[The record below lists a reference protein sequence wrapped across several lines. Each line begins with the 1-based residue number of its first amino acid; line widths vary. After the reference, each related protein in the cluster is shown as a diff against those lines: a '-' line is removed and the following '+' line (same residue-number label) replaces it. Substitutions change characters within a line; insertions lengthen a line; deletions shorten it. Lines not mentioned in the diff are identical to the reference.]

1 MPSPV
6 AVKHC
11 GKRSIGI
18 GANSYTVIFTGRSIV
33 KASSIKFSLST
44 LTLLGLAAV
53 AATPTLATSLQ
64 VAENTPSQ
72 IQTNDSAGKDLP
84 FFARFLEGQHPE
96 VVDNKVALTDSPTIE
111 IQPSTSSSELGKKGT
126 VTTRKYPSDAE
137 DNTGGG
143 TVSTMKYPSDAE
155 DSTGGIMTTNKY
167 PSDAEDNT
175 DGNLYR
181 RHRR

>member
-1 MPSPV
+1 M
-6 AVKHC
+6 
-11 GKRSIGI
+11 
-18 GANSYTVIFTGRSIV
+18 

-44 LTLLGLAAV
+44 LTLLSLAAV

-72 IQTNDSAGKDLP
+72 IQTNDSAEKNLP

-96 VVDNKVALTDSPTIE
+96 VVDNKVALTESSTIQT
-111 IQPSTSSSELGKKGT
+111 QPLNSLSDLGKKGT

-155 DSTGGIMTTNKY
+155 DNTGGIITTKKY

-175 DGNLYR
+175 GGNLYR

>member
-1 MPSPV
+1 M
-6 AVKHC
+6 
-11 GKRSIGI
+11 
-18 GANSYTVIFTGRSIV
+18 
-33 KASSIKFSLST
+33 KASTIKFSLST

-53 AATPTLATSLQ
+53 AADPTLATSLQ

-84 FFARFLEGQHPE
+84 FFARFLEGQDPE
-96 VVDNKVALTDSPTIE
+96 VVDNKVALTESPA
-111 IQPSTSSSELGKKGT
+111 IQTQLSNSPRELSKKGIVTTRRYPSDTENTGGGIVTTNRYPSDTDDLTGGT
-126 VTTRKYPSDAE
+126 VTTTKYPSDAE

-143 TVSTMKYPSDAE
+143 IV
-155 DSTGGIMTTNKY
+155 TTKKY

-175 DGNLYR
+175 GGNLYR